1 MKAARLFE
9 YHKPLGVV
17 DVPEPRI
24 AAPTDVIVRIA
35 GAGVCRTDLHLVDEV
50 WREALGHPR
59 LPYTIGHE
67 NAGFVEEV
75 GPAVTH
81 LKKGDPVILHPFVTC
96 GYCRACRAG
105 NDMHC
110 VSGVFPGLDGTDGG
124 YADLLKTSA
133 RAVIK
138 LAPGTEPASLA
149 PFADAGVTAYH
160 AVKKV
165 APQTYP
171 GSTAVVVG
179 VGGLGHFAVQL
190 LKVMTTARVVAVDSR
205 PERLQFARSLGADE
219 ALTTDGDGGVKAVLD
234 YTMGAGADV
243 IIDFVGEHGTPRTA
257 LKMLRK
263 GGTYSIVGYG
273 GSVEPT
279 TLEMIS
285 RELTIVGNLV
295 GTYNDLA
302 ELMELNRQGKVRIS
316 AARFPLEAV
325 ADVMHSLEEGKIEG
339 RAVLVPPS
347 APVTAETREVAAAR
361 RS

>member
-9 YHKPLGVV
+9 YHKPLRVV

-67 NAGFVEEV
+67 NAGFIEEV
-75 GPAVTH
+75 GQAVAH
-81 LKKGDPVILHPFVTC
+81 LKKGDPVILHPFATC

-110 VSGVFPGLDGTDGG
+110 VSAVFPGLDGTDGG
-124 YADLLKTSA
+124 YADLLKTSS

-219 ALTTDGDGGVKAVLD
+219 ALATNGDGGVKAVLD

-243 IIDFVGEHGTPRTA
+243 IIDFVGEHGTPSTA

-285 RELTIVGNLV
+285 RELTILGNLV

-347 APVTAETREVAAAR
+347 APVTAETREVEAAR

>member
-1 MKAARLFE
+1 MKAARIFD
-9 YHKPLGVV
+9 YHQPLRIV

-24 AAPTDVIVRIA
+24 SGPTDVIVKIA
-35 GAGVCRTDLHLVDEV
+35 GAGVCRTDLHIVDEV
-50 WREALGHPR
+50 WREPLGNPK

-81 LKKGDPVILHPFVTC
+81 LKKGDPVILHPVITC
-96 GYCRACRAG
+96 GVCRACRAG

-110 VSGVFPGLDGTDGG
+110 VSTLFPGLDGTDGG
-124 YADLLKTSA
+124 YADLLKTGA
-133 RAVIK
+133 RSVIK
-138 LAPGTEPASLA
+138 LAPGTDPASLA
-149 PFADAGVTAYH
+149 PYADAGVTAYH
-160 AVKKV
+160 AVKKIT
-165 APQTYP
+165 PSTYP

-190 LKVMTTARVVAVDSR
+190 LRVMTTARVVALDSR
-205 PERLQFARSLGADE
+205 PDKLDFARSLGADE
-219 ALTTDGDGGVKAVLD
+219 AFETGRDGGLKAVLD
-234 YTMGAGADV
+234 YTDGVGADV
-243 IIDFVGEHGTPRTA
+243 IIDFVGEHGTPKVAIT
-257 LKMLRK
+257 MLRK

-302 ELMELNRQGKVRIS
+302 ELMELNHQGKVKI
-316 AARFPLEAV
+316 AAQRFPLEDA
-325 ADVMHSLEEGKIEG
+325 AEVMHQLEEGEVEG
-339 RAVLVPPS
+339 RAVLIPGLPS
-347 APVTAETREVAAAR
+347 AKKPEPEVVAAR